1 MTKQQRL
8 GIYAFVLVLLCSVAC
23 GQDGVFEGEKYRG
36 CMVCRPRQIARPFK
50 ANIELADLRYDSI
63 EGGAQFEYFHAARH
77 SMPNLNS
84 SGPKDARRFT
94 ARH

>member
-36 CMVCRPRQIARPFK
+36 FPVWFVVPAK
-50 ANIELADLRYDSI
+50 
-63 EGGAQFEYFHAARH
+63 
-77 SMPNLNS
+77 
-84 SGPKDARRFT
+84 
-94 ARH
+94 